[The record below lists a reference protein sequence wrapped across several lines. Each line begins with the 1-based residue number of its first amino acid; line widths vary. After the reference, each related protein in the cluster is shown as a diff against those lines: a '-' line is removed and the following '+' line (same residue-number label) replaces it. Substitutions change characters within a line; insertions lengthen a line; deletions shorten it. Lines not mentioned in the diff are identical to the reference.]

1 MVQKNIILTTK
12 DSQDM
17 DIEGTHTLEA
27 SPEVVWIHLMDLQ
40 TLQRT
45 IPGIE
50 RLERSGE
57 DSYAFTLHVKHAPLR
72 GSFSGHAAY
81 TELDYPFS
89 YQMRAEGEGI
99 PGKFHAEWSITLT
112 AHDENTVVAYQSSLH
127 FSKAKTLLPNPLIK
141 GTIKVLIQQFF
152 TALADH
158 LRYTSYSSIATSEE
172 IMTHLEVSQL
182 YEGHRTDS
190 TFPEQPIF
198 LYAIVRQLGLG
209 DKDPLLEQQ
218 WVNRLRRIGIV
229 SMLLLLVW
237 VGTRLP
243 RKSGSSTH

>member
-1 MVQKNIILTTK
+1 
-12 DSQDM
+12 M
-17 DIEGTHTLEA
+17 DIEGTYTLQA
-27 SPEVVWIHLMDLQ
+27 SPAVVWIHLMDIQ

-50 RLERSGE
+50 GLERPGE
-57 DSYAFTLHVKHAPLR
+57 DTYAYTLHVKHAPLR
-72 GSFSGHAAY
+72 GSFSGHAVA

-89 YQMRAEGEGI
+89 FQMRAEGEGI
-99 PGKFHAEWSITLT
+99 PGKFHAEWTITLT
-112 AHDENTVVAYQSSLH
+112 AHDLNTVVAYQSSLH
-127 FSKAKTLLPNPLIK
+127 FSKANALLHNPLIK

-158 LRYTSYSSIATSEE
+158 LHSTSHSYLATSEHNV
-172 IMTHLEVSQL
+172 TQLEVSQL
-182 YEGHRTDS
+182 YNGHRTTS
-190 TFPEQPIF
+190 TFTDQHIF
-198 LYAIVRQLGLG
+198 LHTIVRQLGLG

-229 SMLLLLVW
+229 SVLLLLVW

-243 RKSGSSTH
+243 RKPGSSTH